1 MKTCVYIAVVEA
13 TALLVASVACAAGV
27 VRTLD
32 DRLEGHVVFR
42 DGSLEVDGKPVPWPA
57 LVYAMPDGHVRT
69 LGAPGAVRLAG
80 GEVWRGDV
88 LSLSAAKLTIRSRL
102 WGERRIDAARVTAV
116 EFAHGAPAPDAS
128 KPGTL
133 YREDGEPIPGSLL
146 WIGPSRLAIDS
157 PLGVLTLA
165 RKGLIGY
172 VFDRTAAGRTNAGRT
187 DARAADEVGLVDGTV
202 LRGRAKPAA
211 GAVQLQHP
219 ALGTLTLNA
228 GMIRYLRRHNRRTV
242 DLAEIWTR
250 SGPAGEPT
258 QGRPVEVVFNGD
270 AQRHGATCLAAVRI
284 RPNSVVRY
292 RLPQAAGGTVRL
304 TARLGPVEAARGDVR
319 IRIASG
325 NRVLLEKEFAPGAGH
340 IPLRVDVPT
349 GGELVFD
356 VGFGKRIGFPAG
368 IRLED
373 PLLISR

>member
-1 MKTCVYIAVVEA
+1 MCITVVVA
-13 TALLVASVACAAGV
+13 TALLVASAAHAAGV

-42 DGSLEVDGKPVPWPA
+42 DGRIEVDGKPVPWPA

-88 LSLSAAKLTIRSRL
+88 LSLSAAKLTLRSRL

-116 EFAHGAPAPDAS
+116 EFVHGAPAPDAS

-172 VFDRTAAGRTNAGRT
+172 VFDRTAAGRT

-202 LRGRAKPAA
+202 LQGRAMAKAGHLVLEHPIHGNLKLPAEIVRYVRRPVD
-211 GAVQLQHP
+211 GAS
-219 ALGTLTLNA
+219 
-228 GMIRYLRRHNRRTV
+228 
-242 DLAEIWTR
+242 DLA
-250 SGPAGEPT
+250 ALAPT
-258 QGRPVEVVFNGD
+258 SAVSTGVFG
-270 AQRHGATCLAAVRI
+270 
-284 RPNSVVRY
+284 
-292 RLPQAAGGTVRL
+292 PQAAPAISIRRLAETPQADALVTVTVRPKTEL
-304 TARLGPVEAARGDVR
+304 RYEVAPGEGRWLVARLRPVADARGEVR
-319 IRIASG
+319 VWIAAG
-325 NRVLLEKEFAPGAGH
+325 DAVLDEVVLTPDAAPVPLHLELPPEARD
-340 IPLRVDVPT
+340 LTVEVD
-349 GGELVFD
+349 
-356 VGFGKRIGFPAG
+356 FGRRIGFPCG
-368 IRLED
+368 VRIED

>member
-1 MKTCVYIAVVEA
+1 MQASVRTTVAMA
-13 TALLVASVACAAGV
+13 LVALTVSSAHGAGV
-27 VRTLD
+27 VRTLEG
-32 DRLEGHVVFR
+32 RLEGHVVFR
-42 DGSLEVDGKPVPWPA
+42 DGRIEVDGKPVPWPA

-172 VFDRTAAGRTNAGRT
+172 VFDRTAAGRT

-228 GMIRYLRRHNRRTV
+228 GMIRYLRRHNGHTV

-250 SGPAGEPT
+250 SGQAGEPT
-258 QGRPVEVVFNGD
+258 QGRPVEVVFNGE

-284 RPNSVVRY
+284 RPKSLVRY
-292 RLPQAAGGTVRL
+292 RLPQAAGTTVTL
-304 TARLGPVEAARGDVR
+304 TGRLGPVEAARGDVR
-319 IRIASG
+319 IRIAAG

-368 IRLED
+368 IRIED